1 MPWLPR
7 FFLLLLLVSCGRGK
21 DRDKKFESVEEKKPC
36 VAISLLTEEKDFAKE
51 VRHTFPLET
60 IPLSK
65 RGAFYAH
72 SAYGN
77 NSHSLSLLLFRK
89 EQAPSGKGWLLDMDV
104 VHNSEVFPLTNISW
118 DGKEQKVV
126 AAGKGWMVY
135 LSDTHETLR

>member
-1 MPWLPR
+1 M
-7 FFLLLLLVSCGRGK
+7 
-21 DRDKKFESVEEKKPC
+21 KFERMEEKKPC
-36 VAISLLTEEKDFAKE
+36 VAISLLSEGKHFAKE
-51 VRHTFPLET
+51 MRHTFPLEEL
-60 IPLSK
+60 PLSK
-65 RGAFYAH
+65 RGGFCAQ

-77 NSHSLSLLLFRK
+77 NRHSLSILLLRK
-89 EQAPSGKGWLLDMDV
+89 EPAPSGEGWLLDMDV